1 MDEPSNDLLLRDFYL
16 SQPKKRDYLCICCGT
31 LIMGLT
37 IGNALLIGSLYY
49 AYKDDYKDDI
59 DEVHRITEGTF
70 LHNETAIKDILHK
83 IPTLVNHFCES
94 YGC

>member
-1 MDEPSNDLLLRDFYL
+1 MDDPSNDLFLREFYRN
-16 SQPKKRDYLCICCGT
+16 QPKKRDYMCLCCGT
-31 LIMGLT
+31 FIAGMT
-37 IGNALLIGSLYY
+37 IGNALLIGSLLYTY
-49 AYKDDYKDDI
+49 SDHYQEDI
-59 DEVHRITEGTF
+59 DEIHRITEGTF